1 MPCRAPYRW
10 LMALLLATY
19 ALISGPALAADSTE
33 TKAKQIWQ
41 LLDYVAVDYGGAV
54 ANGTV
59 LKASEYAEMQEFV
72 ATAERQLG
80 ELPSKTDK
88 ARLLQQATELR
99 RAVANK
105 ADPAI
110 VAQLAHALSSAVQK
124 RIHSRWPQPPYRTG
138 AGCAVVSGAMRGLSW
153 HARAR

>member
-72 ATAERQLG
+72 ATAEGGADDFLN
-80 ELPSKTDK
+80 
-88 ARLLQQATELR
+88 LLHP
-99 RAVANK
+99 VPVPGK
-105 ADPAI
+105 K
-110 VAQLAHALSSAVQK
+110 V
-124 RIHSRWPQPPYRTG
+124 
-138 AGCAVVSGAMRGLSW
+138 
-153 HARAR
+153 